1 MSSGYTYCFPED
13 FKEKLVIY
21 SEQRSESLSRSLKK
35 CSFKHTDVGLAFYAG
50 LRGDNWNKHAI
61 ELSIQCSTVELS
73 LLRQQEKL
81 LKEIISIALNPNE
94 TGLIIRNIYYLED
107 KHSIFPKTND
117 ERLIKDIKVAE
128 SILEDIISIANQL
141 CSNASYNI
149 DSQENSLNDY
159 LRDMLISKGYSELKD
174 QTRHGISQS
183 GRSAGEVDILIA
195 KNGQEKALIE
205 ALKLGSVDTGYID
218 EHIEKAIGNYNPLG
232 VATFVIVYVNTNN
245 FSEFWKNYRKHISD
259 YHFAETSTTN
269 SVRLEEIT
277 QTSATI
283 KTAYKVIS
291 KDGYKIP
298 LYFVAIK
305 LSKGTKQ

>member
-1 MSSGYTYCFPED
+1 MSNGYTYCFPED

-21 SEQRSESLSRSLKK
+21 SEQRSKSLSSSLKK
-35 CSFKHTDVGLAFYAG
+35 CSFEYTDVGSAFYAG
-50 LRGDNWNKHAI
+50 MKGDNWNKHAI
-61 ELSIQCSTVELS
+61 ELSIHCSSVEPS
-73 LLRQQEKL
+73 LLRRQEKL
-81 LKEIISIALNPNE
+81 LKEIISIALDPNK
-94 TGLIIRNIYYLED
+94 TGLIIRNIYYLEN
-107 KHSIFPKTND
+107 KQSTFPKTDD
-117 ERLIKDIKVAE
+117 ERLRKDIEVAE
-128 SILEDIISIANQL
+128 SILVDVINIANQL
-141 CSNASYNI
+141 CSNALYNI
-149 DSQENSLNDY
+149 GSQENSLNDY

-174 QTRHGISQS
+174 QTRHGLSQS
-183 GRSAGEVDILIA
+183 GRNAGEVDILIA

-205 ALKLGSVDTGYID
+205 GLKLGSVDTDYID

-245 FSEFWKNYRKHISD
+245 FSEFWKKYYKYISD
-259 YHFAETSTTN
+259 YHFAETSATN
-269 SVRLEEIT
+269 STELEERT